1 VTPEAAGYLNKAR
14 PCLAF
19 ARTNLEVGLGND
31 AGRNAYLAAFHAAQS
46 LIFERT
52 GKVAK
57 SHHGVHA
64 EFNRLALAESG
75 LDAECRRFLA
85 QSYNL
90 KAVADYE
97 IGDDAEL
104 PLDRAVMAV
113 TGAGRFVERLAA
125 VLGES
130 LA

>member
-1 VTPEAAGYLNKAR
+1 MTPEATGYLDKAR
-14 PCLAF
+14 RCLAF
-19 ARTNLEVGLGND
+19 ARTNLDVGLSND
-31 AGRNAYLAAFHAAQS
+31 AGRNAYLAAFHAAQA

-52 GKVAK
+52 GRIAK

-75 LDAECRRFLA
+75 VDAECRRFLA

-97 IGDDAEL
+97 VGADAEI
-104 PLDRAVMAV
+104 PLDRAAMAV
-113 TGAGRFVERLAA
+113 TGAGRFVERLAEA
-125 VLGES
+125 LGEI